1 MVSGDIGNDHVLSVK
16 LDVLP
21 RRKMGKSMKKK
32 LKGELVAE
40 LQPSTS
46 EQLKFIQFLF
56 NI

>member
-1 MVSGDIGNDHVLSVK
+1 MLSFK

-21 RRKMGKSMKKK
+21 RRNMGRSRKKK
-32 LKGELVAE
+32 FKGELEAA

-46 EQLKFIQFLF
+46 EQLKVIELLF

>member
-1 MVSGDIGNDHVLSVK
+1 MLSVK

-21 RRKMGKSMKKK
+21 RRKIGRSRKKK

-46 EQLKFIQFLF
+46 EQLKVIRLLF
-56 NI
+56 SI